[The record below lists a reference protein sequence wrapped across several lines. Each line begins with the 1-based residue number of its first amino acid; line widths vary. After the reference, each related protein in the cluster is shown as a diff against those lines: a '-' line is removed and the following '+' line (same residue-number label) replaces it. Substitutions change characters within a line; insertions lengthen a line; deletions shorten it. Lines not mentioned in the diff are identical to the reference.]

1 MFPLT
6 PFVEL
11 IKYIVFRMKKFGM
24 MAMAALAMVA
34 CQQEKNAYIISGSI
48 EAAGEGDSVS
58 LQLVEGRNRI
68 DLEKVPVVNGKFEF
82 KGVAD
87 SVQMAVLS
95 LGDCYCQF
103 FLEPGDI
110 KVDLKPG
117 QEIFA
122 LGTPNNNAYEAFML
136 DIQALQEEYIALA
149 EKSKNPELSEAE
161 KSELKKQ
168 MGEFESKYHQAIK
181 NSIIDNVGTDFG
193 LYNLGISYY
202 YFEPE
207 ELAPVLEGYIAK
219 FPTNARLLR
228 IKENNDLSLE
238 TAVGKQFK
246 DFEMA
251 DVDGNMRKL
260 SEFISANEVTLVD
273 FWASWCGPCR
283 AEMPAVKA
291 AYEAY
296 KGKGF
301 GIVGVSLDNNKE
313 AWVGA
318 IANLGIEWPQI
329 SDLQG
334 WGCAGAKLYGVN
346 SIPATVLI
354 AKDGTI
360 LAKNLRGESIQEKLA
375 EILK

>member
-1 MFPLT
+1 
-6 PFVEL
+6 
-11 IKYIVFRMKKFGM
+11 MKKLGM
-24 MAMAALAMVA
+24 MAMAALALVA
-34 CQQEKNAYIISGSI
+34 CQEKNGYTISGTV
-48 EAAGEGDSVS
+48 ADAGDNDSVS
-58 LQLVEGRNRI
+58 LQLVEGRRRI
-68 DLEKVPVVNGKFEF
+68 DVEKVPVVNGKFEL

-87 SVQMAVLS
+87 SVKVALIS
-95 LGDCYCQF
+95 LGDMACQL

-110 KVDLKPG
+110 KVDLKHG
-117 QEIFA
+117 QMALA
-122 LGTPNNNAYEAFML
+122 LGTPNNNAYEAFMS
-136 DIQALQEEYIALA
+136 DMNALQEEYSEIAQSA
-149 EKSKNPELSEAE
+149 KNPELSEAE
-161 KSELKKQ
+161 KAEIKKQ
-168 MGEFESKYHQAIK
+168 MGDFEEKYYQAIK

-193 LYNLGISYY
+193 LFNLGNSYY
-202 YFEPE
+202 YFTPE
-207 ELAPVLEGYIAK
+207 ELAPVLEGYVAA
-219 FPTNARLLR
+219 FPNNARLLR

-260 SEFISANEVTLVD
+260 SEFIAVNEVTLVD

-296 KGKGF
+296 KNKGF

-334 WGCAGAKLYGVN
+334 WNCAGAKLYGVN
-346 SIPATVLI
+346 SIPATVLV

-360 LAKNLRGESIQEKLA
+360 LAKNLRGEAIQEKLA
-375 EILK
+375 ELLK

>member
-1 MFPLT
+1 
-6 PFVEL
+6 
-11 IKYIVFRMKKFGM
+11 MKKFVM
-24 MAMAALAMVA
+24 MAMAALVLVA
-34 CQQEKNAYIISGSI
+34 CQEKNVYTISGTI

-58 LQLVEGRNRI
+58 LQLVEGRKRV
-68 DLEKVPVVNGKFEF
+68 DLKKVPVVNGMFEF

-87 SVQMAVLS
+87 SVQVAVLS
-95 LGDCYCQF
+95 LGDPFCQF

-110 KVDLKPG
+110 KVDVKPG
-117 QEIFA
+117 QMAYA
-122 LGTPNNNAYEAFML
+122 LGTPNNNAYESFMS
-136 DIQALQEEYIALA
+136 DMKALEEEYAEIAQSA
-149 EKSKNPELSEAE
+149 KNPELSDAE
-161 KSELKKQ
+161 RGEIKKQ
-168 MGEFESKYHQAIK
+168 MGEFEEKYYQAIK
-181 NSIIDNVGTDFG
+181 NSIIDNAGTDFG
-193 LYNLGISYY
+193 LYNLSNSYY

-207 ELAPVLEGYIAK
+207 ELAPVLESYVAA
-219 FPTNARLLR
+219 FPTNSRLLR
-228 IKENNDLSLE
+228 IKDNNDLSLE
-238 TAVGKQFK
+238 TAVGKKFK

-260 SEFISANEVTLVD
+260 SEFIASNEVTLID

-296 KGKGF
+296 KDKGF

-329 SDLQG
+329 SDLKG
-334 WGCAGAKLYGVN
+334 WGCAGAKLYGIS
-346 SIPATVLI
+346 SIPATVLV

-360 LAKNLRGESIQEKLA
+360 LAKNLRGEAIQEKLA